1 MAIQGLAE
9 QAAYKKFLVK
19 MLSKRETTD
28 ELNQIIK
35 KCMDISDIENQHS
48 MCLKTVETE
57 NEKLI
62 QNNFTENA

>member
-1 MAIQGLAE
+1 
-9 QAAYKKFLVK
+9 

-48 MCLKTVETE
+48 MYLKTDKTE

-62 QNNFTENA
+62 